1 MLILTS
7 SNNYVTSHFLPRLHR
22 PAPASEI
29 RLTFIPT
36 AAEVEEGSLSWLH
49 DDRQA
54 LVDAGF
60 PVTDFTLTGK
70 TPDEVRSMLKS
81 TDFVFVSGGN
91 TFYLLQEMRRSGF
104 ADMIRDFVDK
114 GMIYGGSSA
123 GSIVAGPNIAITAD
137 LDDPSLAPQLTDY
150 EGLNLTDVIVL
161 PHWGSPHF
169 QERYF
174 KTMQNGYKTGNKVI
188 LLTDDQYL
196 IVENDT
202 YTIESIV

>member
-7 SNNYVTSHFLPRLHR
+7 SNNYVTPHFLPRLPR
-22 PAPASEI
+22 AASEM
-29 RLTFIPT
+29 RLTFVPT
-36 AAEVEEGSLSWLH
+36 AAEVEEGNLSWLH

-54 LVDAGF
+54 LVEAGF
-60 PVTDFTLTGK
+60 QVSDFTLTGK
-70 TPDEVRSMLKS
+70 TPDEVRAMLKT

-104 ADMIRDFVDK
+104 ADLIRQFVEN
-114 GMIYGGSSA
+114 GLIYGGTSA
-123 GSIVAGPNIAITAD
+123 GSVVAGPNIGFTAD

-150 EGLNLTDVIVL
+150 DGLNLTDVIVL

-169 QERYF
+169 QERYA
-174 KTMQNGYKTGNKVI
+174 KTMQSGYKTGHKVI

-196 IVENDT
+196 IVENGQ
-202 YTIESIV
+202 YTIESII